1 MEHEILQLGG
11 PHLKACKCCGLEF
24 YGRRNQKF
32 IDTTHKA
39 NYNNQKNA
47 VKREKLSPVFKKMA
61 TSYYVME
68 NYQRRDMLDR
78 WIHITDL
85 IKEGFDA
92 NIPTNLI
99 KSKTDG
105 KQFYKLLEYAFRLSE
120 DGTKI
125 IIHQLKS

>member
-1 MEHEILQLGG
+1 MENEILQLGG
-11 PHLKACKCCGLEF
+11 PHLKECNCCGIEF

-32 IDTTHKA
+32 IDTKHKA

-47 VKREKLSPVFKKMA
+47 MKREKLSPLFKKMT
-61 TSYYVME
+61 TSYGVME
-68 NYQRRDMLDR
+68 NCKKGDLLDR
-78 WIHITDL
+78 WINITDL

-105 KQFYKLLEYAFRLSE
+105 KQFYKLLDYAFRLSE